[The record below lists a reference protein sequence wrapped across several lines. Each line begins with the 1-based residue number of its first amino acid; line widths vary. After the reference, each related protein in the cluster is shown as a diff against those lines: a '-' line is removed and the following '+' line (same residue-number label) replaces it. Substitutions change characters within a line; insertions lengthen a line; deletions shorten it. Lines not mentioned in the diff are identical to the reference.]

1 MSWRPFGERGS
12 RRLLR
17 TKQKRHAAPSQ
28 CRQLLG
34 QGSAS
39 AAARHNRLE
48 TGTSRACPYRPPRHC
63 ALSHGRTQ
71 TARRSSSTP
80 GHSTLVCKTRTL
92 VERKKKHAPMLRE
105 CAVRLAPRLTTRPSA
120 KWRRAMQKCGNAAPH
135 SYQIGQ
141 HPNGQRYWRVG
152 GCQMPPLRVLF
163 TRAGV
168 FTLGK
173 LRDHK
178 AVGRGG
184 TRRCALENGIGI
196 TPPLCPQT
204 DLERGASETDA
215 ALP

>member
-1 MSWRPFGERGS
+1 MSNVSSGTGQCSKCGRSRLSWRPFGERGS

-17 TKQKRHAAPSQ
+17 TIQKRHAAPSQ

-152 GCQMPPLRVLF
+152 VVRCLPFACYSLGRVSSPS
-163 TRAGV
+163 G
-168 FTLGK
+168 
-173 LRDHK
+173 
-178 AVGRGG
+178 
-184 TRRCALENGIGI
+184 N
-196 TPPLCPQT
+196 
-204 DLERGASETDA
+204 
-215 ALP
+215 